1 MVNILESLEFGVE
14 ENEKIYNIKVPT
26 FRATRDIT
34 CKADIIEEIL
44 RVYGYDNIKGSP
56 SKAETACVMKNAMK
70 EIEYSIKDTLVK
82 KFNFNEV
89 HSYSW
94 YDNNWIKKLGY
105 EHEGCLKIVNSS
117 VKQFEKL
124 RSDISPNLLK
134 MIYDNRK
141 NYEEISIFEIG
152 RVFLMNNGELTQPK
166 HFTAAIYSNKDEEQV
181 YRYIKGICSYLLRTI
196 KNIDAKYIQIKDTNK
211 NYCLSINY
219 NNKELGYI
227 YSIPESTVK
236 LFSSKHVINI
246 LDINLE
252 LVSEIEK
259 KEIKYEP
266 ISKYPETYLDF
277 SILTSIDM
285 NYCDI
290 ESFVNKFTNKL
301 IIQIKYIDTY
311 VGENVPKDMKSTTI
325 RIVIG
330 DSNRTLQ
337 IDEINKVKEL
347 FINHLNI
354 NGLYLKN
361 IN

>member
-1 MVNILESLEFGVE
+1 
-14 ENEKIYNIKVPT
+14 
-26 FRATRDIT
+26 
-34 CKADIIEEIL
+34 
-44 RVYGYDNIKGSP
+44 
-56 SKAETACVMKNAMK
+56 MKNVMK

-105 EHEGCLKIVNSS
+105 ECGDCLKIVNSS

-152 RVFLMNNGELTQPK
+152 RIFVMNDGELTQRK
-166 HFTAAIYSNKDEEQV
+166 QFTAAIYSNKDEEQV

-211 NYCLSINY
+211 NHCLSISY
-219 NNKELGYI
+219 NNKQLGYI

-252 LVSEIEK
+252 LVSGIEK
-259 KEIKYEP
+259 NEIKYEP

-290 ESFVNKFTNKL
+290 
-301 IIQIKYIDTY
+301 
-311 VGENVPKDMKSTTI
+311 
-325 RIVIG
+325 
-330 DSNRTLQ
+330 
-337 IDEINKVKEL
+337 
-347 FINHLNI
+347 
-354 NGLYLKN
+354 
-361 IN
+361 